1 MQKEKNI
8 STQEVISMEEY
19 LNKRQRLENRR
30 KNDSVADS
38 AKRKALPGCW
48 QSFMYE
54 MLIFTVKVVIIPVD
68 QTINQDV
75 GVTHNRHKNRAGNRC
90 FQKS

>member
-19 LNKRQRLENRR
+19 LNKRQKIR
-30 KNDSVADS
+30 D
-38 AKRKALPGCW
+38 
-48 QSFMYE
+48 E

>member
-19 LNKRQRLENRR
+19 LNKRQKIREENRR

-38 AKRKALPGCW
+38 AKRKALPG
-48 QSFMYE
+48 
-54 MLIFTVKVVIIPVD
+54 
-68 QTINQDV
+68 
-75 GVTHNRHKNRAGNRC
+75 
-90 FQKS
+90 

>member
-19 LNKRQRLENRR
+19 LNKRQKIREQE
-30 KNDSVADS
+30 K
-38 AKRKALPGCW
+38 
-48 QSFMYE
+48 
-54 MLIFTVKVVIIPVD
+54 
-68 QTINQDV
+68 INQDV

>member
-8 STQEVISMEEY
+8 STQEVISME
-19 LNKRQRLENRR
+19 ENRR